1 MYGNMNREL
10 YKWQFNKRARLCN
23 ISSSLTER
31 SYYFLRFF
39 VKFIVAILLCLYLFI
54 LSQQILFKFLPLHV
68 IVNHFRLSFE
78 GEIFWG
84 SHNFIPFK
92 TIFYYLFSATDMS
105 FSVRVANLAGNVIG
119 FIPFGFLVPI
129 LSKRFLNL
137 KIITLAT
144 FCLSLAFELTQLIF
158 RFGSFD
164 VDDLILNTLGGV
176 LGYFVISLIFNYVY
190 RNRI

>member
-1 MYGNMNREL
+1 MRICALYCGIGVRLRNMSN
-10 YKWQFNKRARLCN
+10 
-23 ISSSLTER
+23 SLTER

-54 LSQQILFKFLPLHV
+54 LSQQILFKYLPLHV
-68 IVNHFRLSFE
+68 IVNHFRLNFE
-78 GEIFWG
+78 GEVFWG

-105 FSVRVANLAGNVIG
+105 FSVRVVNLAGNVIG
-119 FIPFGFLVPI
+119 FMPFGFLVPI
-129 LSKRFLNL
+129 LSRRFLNL

-144 FCLSLAFELTQLIF
+144 FFLSLAFELTQLIF

-190 RNRI
+190 RKRK